1 MDCALAE
8 LYTKSTALERSL
20 EGQKHAEVMSKL
32 YLRMNEVSS
41 AVSSMSRSA
50 KQCLHVHFDTQAVRQ
65 SP

>member
-8 LYTKSTALERSL
+8 LYTKSVALERSL

-32 YLRMNEVSS
+32 YVRMNEVSC
-41 AVSSMSRSA
+41 AVNHMSRSA
-50 KQCLHVHFDTQAVRQ
+50 KQCLHVHPDVQASVQ